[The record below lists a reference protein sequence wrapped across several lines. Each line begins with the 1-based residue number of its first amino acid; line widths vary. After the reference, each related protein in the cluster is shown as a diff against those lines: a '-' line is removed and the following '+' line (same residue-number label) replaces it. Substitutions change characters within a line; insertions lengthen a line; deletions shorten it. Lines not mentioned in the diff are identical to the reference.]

1 MTRTDSEL
9 TPEQKEK
16 LLAKIKSNPGYTKAY
31 EDLEFLGKK
40 DLRPIRLQLELLKPE
55 LILREHKIRSTIVV
69 FGSARIL
76 SPYEAKMQLE
86 IAQKQSAAEPRSDAL
101 RRRVKHA
108 QMRLEQ
114 SKYYEEAR
122 RFAALISKA
131 QQADKTLEFVMV
143 TGGGPGIMEAAN
155 RGAWEMGAKSI
166 GLNITLPHE
175 QDPNPYITPDLSF
188 QFHYFSLRKMHFMMR
203 AKALVAF
210 PGGYGTFDELFETLT
225 LVQTGKKRPLPIV
238 LFGKQFWERVVDW
251 EFLAEQ
257 GMISWDDIKL
267 VRIVERA
274 EEGWEHIKQFW
285 KKQRDAAKA
294 APEQV
299 AAAGDVEDPKTG
311 AILSTPATDSEVN
324 PEHRDG
330 KRKR

>member
-1 MTRTDSEL
+1 MKNETGEL
-9 TPEQKEK
+9 TSDQKQR
-16 LLAKIKSNPGYTKAY
+16 LLTKIKSNPAYAKAY
-31 EDLEFLGKK
+31 EDLAFLGKK

-55 LILREHKIRSTIVV
+55 LLLREHKIRSTIVV

-76 SPYEAKMQLE
+76 SPFEAKAQLAA
-86 IAQKQSAAEPRSDAL
+86 AQKQSSSDPRSEAL
-101 RRRVKHA
+101 RRRVKKA
-108 QMRLEQ
+108 NMRLEQ

-122 RFAALISKA
+122 KFAALISRA
-131 QQADKTLEFVMV
+131 QQSDKTLEFVMV

-225 LVQTGKKRPLPIV
+225 LVQTGKKRHLPIV
-238 LFGKQFWERVVDW
+238 LFGKEFWSRVIDW
-251 EFLAEQ
+251 EYLAEQ
-257 GMISWDDIKL
+257 GMIAWDDLKL
-267 VRIVERA
+267 VKIVERA
-274 EEGWEHIKQFW
+274 DEGWDHIKQFW
-285 KKQRDAAKA
+285 KRQRDASKA

-299 AAAGDVEDPKTG
+299 ADAGEVVDADTG
-311 AILSTPATDSEVN
+311 ALRSKPAGASEVN
-324 PEHRDG
+324 PQPKDG
-330 KRKR
+330 KRRR